1 MVTGGRRITRMTL
14 MAGTPQTVAAR
25 RAVIAEIISTVS
37 VESQHQ
43 LLDLISARGF
53 TVTQATLSRD
63 LDAIDAT
70 KGLCADGTP
79 GYVLANDSNTSLPI
93 PGADIA
99 LARAVSDLLLSAES
113 SGVMV
118 VLRTPPGAAQF
129 LAGHIDRG
137 RLFDTL
143 GTVAGDDTIFI
154 VARSTSLAGQM
165 CSELLRLAES
175 GSTTH
180 G

>member
-1 MVTGGRRITRMTL
+1 MTS
-14 MAGTPQTVAAR
+14 TPHTVAAR
-25 RAVIAEIISTVS
+25 RAVIAEIISGVS
-37 VESQHQ
+37 VESQQQ
-43 LLDLISARGF
+43 LLDLMIERGF

-70 KGLCADGTP
+70 KGVRVDGTV
-79 GYVLANDSNTSLPI
+79 GYVLANDSNTSLPS
-93 PGADIA
+93 PGSDIA
-99 LARAVSDLLLSAES
+99 LARAVSDLMLSAES

-165 CSELLRLAES
+165 RRELLRIAES